1 MRRIKDMKK
10 LIAVFTA
17 VIMLTMIFAG
27 TAFAA
32 VTAGEERAVIAEDI
46 SDEEIDKVY
55 KDFGIERGSVK
66 ELTVTNQ
73 DERAYLEGLVSEK
86 KIGNVAIS
94 CVYIKTLEEGEGTNI
109 TVMNINWCT
118 EDMYK
123 NALQTAGITDADV
136 IITAPRTVSGTAAL
150 TGIYKAYEDI
160 TGEKLKEDNKEA
172 AAEELVVTGTLAESI
187 GSEQAAELVK
197 QLKEILDKTSQMTD
211 DEVRDQIRTIA
222 VNINVTLT
230 DEQVEQLLSL
240 VRSLEKLDIAGLTE
254 TVNSVGSWFT
264 DIGSAISGFF
274 KSIGD
279 WFAGLFG

>member
-1 MRRIKDMKK
+1 MKK

>member
-1 MRRIKDMKK
+1 MKK

-118 EDMYK
+118 EEMYK

-264 DIGSAISGFF
+264 NIGSAISGFF

>member
-1 MRRIKDMKK
+1 MKK
-10 LIAVFTA
+10 KILSLAMAVCMLLCMLPAGATA
-17 VIMLTMIFAG
+17 MEQGDAR
-27 TAFAA
+27 
-32 VTAGEERAVIAEDI
+32 VTIGADLDAEERT
-46 SDEEIDKVY
+46 KVY
-55 KDFGIERGSVK
+55 ADFGIEPGDAI
-66 ELTVTNQ
+66 EITVTNA
-73 DERAYLEGLVSEK
+73 DERAYLEGIAPEK
-86 KIGNVAIS
+86 KIGKVALS
-94 CVYIKTLEEGEGTNI
+94 CTYIVIGEPGSGLQI
-109 TVMNINWCT
+109 TTKHINWCT
-118 EDMYK
+118 SEMYI
-123 NALQTAGITDADV
+123 NALTTAGITDAKV
-136 IITAPRTVSGTAAL
+136 IVTAPFDVSGTAAL

-264 DIGSAISGFF
+264 NIGSAISGFF

>member
-118 EDMYK
+118 EEMYK

-264 DIGSAISGFF
+264 NIGSAISGFF

>member
-1 MRRIKDMKK
+1 MKK

-172 AAEELVVTGTLAESI
+172 AAEELVITGTLAESI

-211 DEVRDQIRTIA
+211 DEVREQIRTIA

-240 VRSLEKLDIAGLTE
+240 VRSLEKLDIAGLTQ
-254 TVNSVGSWFT
+254 TVNSVGNWFT
-264 DIGSAISGFF
+264 NIGSAISGFF

>member
-1 MRRIKDMKK
+1 MKK

-172 AAEELVVTGTLAESI
+172 AAEELVITGTLAESI

-197 QLKEILDKTSQMTD
+197 QLKEILDKTSKMTD

-240 VRSLEKLDIAGLTE
+240 VRSLEKLDIAGLTQ
-254 TVNSVGSWFT
+254 TVNSVGNWFT
-264 DIGSAISGFF
+264 NIGSAISGFF